1 MAIDSELL
9 ARGLEA
15 LGLPSSGPLAQGLA
29 RYGAEIEAWNPSH
42 GLVGAEGEELVVK
55 HLLDSLAPL
64 ALIRQKA
71 EAIRASRAPSA
82 DLAAMAPRLA
92 PAPITL
98 ADLGTGAGLPGIPL
112 ALALP
117 DFQVSLVERMGK
129 RLDFLAAQKGL
140 LSLDNV
146 DILEAQ
152 VEQARGSWDLLT
164 FRAFRPFERKLFKK
178 VFRLCA
184 SDGYVLAYKGRRDKA
199 EAELAEI
206 EGLYREVEIHSV
218 KVPFLEDE
226 RCLVILTP
234 AR

>member
-1 MAIDSELL
+1 MAIDAELL

-29 RYGAEIEAWNPSH
+29 RYGAEIESWNPSH
-42 GLVGAEGEELVVK
+42 GLVGAEGDELVIK

-64 ALIRQKA
+64 ALIKDKA
-71 EAIRASRAPSA
+71 LAIRASRAPLPE
-82 DLAAMAPRLA
+82 LAASAPRLA
-92 PAPITL
+92 PVPITL

-117 DFQVSLVERMGK
+117 DFRISLVERMGK
-129 RLDFLAAQKGL
+129 RLEFLAAQKAHLG
-140 LSLDNV
+140 LDNAEV
-146 DILEAQ
+146 VEAQ

-184 SDGYVLAYKGRRDKA
+184 SDGFVLAYKGRRDKA
-199 EAELAEI
+199 EAELPEI
-206 EGLYREVEIHSV
+206 DGLYRSVEIIPV
-218 KVPFLEDE
+218 KVPFLDDE
-226 RCLVILTP
+226 RCLVILSP